1 MIKNVL
7 VVIPTY
13 NERENIEEMIK
24 EINNKNE
31 KQVLS
36 NIEIKAGKI
45 RLPELMTKISG
56 FEEDE
61 EIILVAENGK
71 IEVKRVDIK

>member
-1 MIKNVL
+1 
-7 VVIPTY
+7 
-13 NERENIEEMIK
+13 MIK